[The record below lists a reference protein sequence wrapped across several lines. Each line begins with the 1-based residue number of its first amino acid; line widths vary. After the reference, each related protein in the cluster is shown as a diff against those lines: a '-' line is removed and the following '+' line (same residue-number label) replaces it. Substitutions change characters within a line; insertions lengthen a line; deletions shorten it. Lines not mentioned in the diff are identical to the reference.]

1 MLNTNKLAG
10 QGVIDYLRAAEYYRS
25 ADDQDVPPMHWIG
38 QGLAAIGMQ
47 HGQVAQDSDLVNVC
61 RGFTPQGAAMVQNAG
76 EDDRVIGIDWTFT
89 ADKSMSA
96 LMAVETP
103 ERRDAIIR
111 AHQVAVRKAIGFVEQ
126 FAEVRTGSKG
136 ASVERPAGII
146 AAEVLHFSNRNL
158 DENLHSHVLVMN
170 VAPTVDGRTV
180 ALETEWMLKHH
191 AAASAL
197 YRAECAHQMQQL
209 GYGVTQI
216 RALED
221 SQELQREKG
230 HVYWSVTGFGDN
242 WRTPLSTRR
251 EEILTYQA
259 ENGGTKDQASLAT
272 RQNKDEP
279 PFAECLEAW
288 KQRHEDL
295 LAQGIAKPVEQ
306 LRGLENVLDI
316 PDDKAMLALFD
327 DSTNAVQ
334 RRGDLLARV
343 AMENVGRLTFD
354 QCIAETDRLIETMI
368 ERGEMHRNTPVKGLD
383 YRKES
388 GVYNETRLSTD
399 REVFREQ
406 DSVRRALA
414 RQDDQSVR
422 VPTPTV
428 DKAIADFAEQAG
440 FALSEEQQNALRH
453 VCERTGGT
461 AQIIGDAG
469 TGKTTLMKAAVQAF
483 GANGQEV
490 MGVCIAWDAAKKF
503 EAETGAPSTS
513 AAQFMTDLKNDRLQL
528 KPNTVVV
535 LDEAAMAG
543 SKTIHAVMAAVDK
556 AGGKTILMGDHKQ
569 LQPIE
574 AGGTFRLVGS
584 AIGSARLSDIRRQKS
599 EQDLATAKA
608 FYKDARQAY
617 ERMEKAGQVS
627 EHTDSKAAITA
638 MVGDYIRSSS
648 PLNERLVLVGT
659 HKEARTVS
667 DHIRAAMKESG
678 TIRGKEHTFR
688 CKTGRWEEPIQL
700 ACGDRI
706 RFTKKH
712 KDLAV
717 FNGTKATVERID
729 GTTVHCKLES
739 DIASQNGRRVSFDI
753 AKVNT
758 VNYDWAVTVHKSQ
771 GQSKAEVFQL
781 ANPQMADFHSSMVG
795 FTRMKNHF
803 HLYGA
808 TDDIATFKRRVG
820 VERLK
825 ENAVDSL
832 ITSPDR
838 KERTPKQQVVDLIAR
853 VKAAFRPAPQ
863 QQPEPTQQKVRQRGQ
878 EMER

>member
-1 MLNTNKLAG
+1 
-10 QGVIDYLRAAEYYRS
+10 
-25 ADDQDVPPMHWIG
+25 MHWIG
-38 QGLAAIGMQ
+38 HGLAAIGMQ
-47 HGQVAQDSDLVNVC
+47 HGQVAQDTDFVNVC
-61 RGFTPQGAAMVQNAG
+61 RGFTPQGTAMVQNTG
-76 EDDRVIGIDWTFT
+76 EDDRVIGIDWNFN
-89 ADKSMSA
+89 ADKAMSA
-96 LMAVETP
+96 LMAVVP
-103 ERRDAIIR
+103 AERRDAIIC
-111 AHQVAVRKAIGFVEQ
+111 AHQVAVRKAVGFVEQ
-126 FAEVRTGSKG
+126 FAEVRTGRKG
-136 ASVERPAGII
+136 ANVERPAGII

-158 DENLHSHVLVMN
+158 EQNLHSHVLVMN
-170 VAPTVDGRTV
+170 VAPTKDGRTV
-180 ALETEWMLKHH
+180 TLETEWMLKHH

-209 GYGVTQI
+209 GYGVTQV

-230 HVYWSVTGFGDN
+230 CVYWTVTGFGDE
-242 WRTPLSTRR
+242 WRKQLSTRR
-251 EEILTYQA
+251 EEILAYQA
-259 ENGGTKDQASLAT
+259 ENGGTKQQASVAT
-272 RQNKDEP
+272 RQAKDEP
-279 PFAECLEAW
+279 TFADCLDAW
-288 KQRHEDL
+288 QKRHQDL

-306 LRGLENVLDI
+306 LRGQSNVLGI
-316 PDDKAMLALFD
+316 PDDKAMLTLFD
-327 DSTNAVQ
+327 DSNNAVQ
-334 RRGDLLARV
+334 RKGDLIARV
-343 AMENVGRLTFD
+343 AMENVGRLSFD
-354 QCIAETDRLIETMI
+354 QCIAETDRLIEEMI
-368 ERGEMHRNTPVKGLD
+368 ERGDVHRNTPVKGLD

-406 DSVRRALA
+406 DCVRRATA

-422 VPTPTV
+422 VPTTTV
-428 DKAIADFAEQAG
+428 DKAIADFAEQAA
-440 FALSEEQQNALRH
+440 FALTEEQQNALRH

-461 AQIIGDAG
+461 AQIIGGAG
-469 TGKTTLMKAAVQAF
+469 TGKTTLMKAAAQAF
-483 GANGQEV
+483 AANGQEV

-513 AAQFMTDLKNDRLQL
+513 AAQFINDLKYDRLKL
-528 KPNTVVV
+528 KPNIVVV

-543 SKTIHAVMAAVDK
+543 SKTIHAVISAVDK
-556 AGGKTILMGDHKQ
+556 AGGKTVLMGDHKQ

-584 AIGSARLSDIRRQKS
+584 AIGSARMSDIRRQKS
-599 EQDLATAKA
+599 EHDLATAKA

-617 ERMEKAGQVS
+617 VRMEKAGQVS
-627 EHTDSKAAITA
+627 EHADSKAAITTL
-638 MVGDYIRSSS
+638 VGDYVRSTF

-667 DHIRAAMKESG
+667 NHIRDAMKESR

-688 CKTGRWEEPIQL
+688 CRTGRWEEPIQL
-700 ACGDRI
+700 ASGDRI

-712 KDLAV
+712 RDLAV
-717 FNGTKATVERID
+717 FNGSKATIERID

-739 DIASQNGRRVSFDI
+739 DIASQNGRRLSFDI

-795 FTRMKNHF
+795 FTRMKDRF

-808 TDDIATFKRRVG
+808 ADDIATFKRRVG
-820 VERLK
+820 MERLK
-825 ENAVDSL
+825 ENAVDS
-832 ITSPDR
+832 IIKSPER
-838 KERTPKQQVVDLIAR
+838 KERTPKQQVMDLIAR
-853 VKAAFRPAPQ
+853 VKAAFRPAQ
-863 QQPEPTQQKVRQRGQ
+863 QQPEPVQQKVRQHSQ

>member
-1 MLNTNKLAG
+1 MLNTTKISG
-10 QGVIDYLRAAEYYRS
+10 QGAIEYLRAAEYYRS
-25 ADDQDVPPMHWIG
+25 TSDQDVPPMHWIG
-38 QGLAAIGMQ
+38 KGLAAIGAA
-47 HGQVAQDSDLVNVC
+47 HGDVAQDADFVNVC
-61 RGFTPQGAAMVQNAG
+61 RGFSPDGAAMVQNAG
-76 EDDRVIGIDWTFT
+76 DEERVIGIDWTFS

-103 ERRDAIIR
+103 ERRDSIIR
-111 AHQVAVRKAIGFVEQ
+111 AHQVSVRKAVAYLEQ
-126 FAEVRTGSKG
+126 FAEVRTGKSG
-136 ASVERPAGII
+136 ATVEQPAGII
-146 AAEVLHFSNRNL
+146 AAEVLHFSNRNV

-180 ALETEWMLKHH
+180 TLETEWMLKHH
-191 AAASAL
+191 GAASAL

-209 GYGVTQI
+209 GYGVTQL

-221 SQELQREKG
+221 DQALQRDKG
-230 HVYWSVTGFGDN
+230 QVYWTATGFDDQ
-242 WRTPLSTRR
+242 WRKPLSTRR

-259 ENGGTKDQASLAT
+259 ENGGTKQQASLAT

-279 PFAECLEAW
+279 PFTECLDAW
-288 KQRHEDL
+288 AKRHQDL
-295 LAQGIAKPVEQ
+295 LDQGIAKPVEQ
-306 LRGLENVLDI
+306 LRGLGNVLNI
-316 PDDKAMLALFD
+316 PSDRTMLSLWD
-327 DSTNAVQ
+327 DSNNAVQ
-334 RRGDLLARV
+334 RKGDLLARV
-343 AMENVGRLTFD
+343 AMENVGRLSFD
-354 QCIAETDRLIETMI
+354 QCIAETDRLIETLR
-368 ERGEMHRNTPVKGLD
+368 EQGQLHHNAPVKGVD

-388 GVYNETRLSTD
+388 GVYNELRYSTD

-414 RQDDQSVR
+414 RQDDQTVR
-422 VPTPTV
+422 VPTTTV
-428 DKAIADFAEQAG
+428 DKAIEQFAQEAG
-440 FALSEEQQNALRH
+440 FSLSDEQQHALRH
-453 VCERTGGT
+453 ITEHTGGT

-483 GANGQEV
+483 SANGQEV
-490 MGVCIAWDAAKKF
+490 MGVCIAWDAAKKL
-503 EAETGAPSTS
+503 EAETGAASVS
-513 AAQFMTDLKNDRLQL
+513 AAHFLHELKEGRLQL
-528 KPNTVVV
+528 KANTVVV

-543 SKTIHAVMAAVDK
+543 SKTIHAVISAVDK

-584 AIGSARLSDIRRQKS
+584 AVGSARLSDIRRQKS

-608 FYKDARQAY
+608 FYQDARKAF
-617 ERMEKAGQVS
+617 ERIKKAGQVS
-627 EHTDSKAAITA
+627 EHADSKTAITA
-638 MVGDYIRSSS
+638 MVGDYMRSSC
-648 PLNERLVLVGT
+648 PLSERLVLVGT

-667 DHIRAAMKESG
+667 NHIREAMKAKG
-678 TIRGKEHTFR
+678 AIRGKEHTFR
-688 CKTGRWEEPIQL
+688 CKTGRWEEALSL
-700 ACGDRI
+700 AAGDRI

-717 FNGTKATVERID
+717 FNGSKGTIERID

-795 FTRMKNHF
+795 FTRMKQSY

-808 TDDIATFKRRVG
+808 SEDIATFKRRVG

-832 ITSPDR
+832 NKPQPHAEQQKTA
-838 KERTPKQQVVDLIAR
+838 KQQVADLIQR
-853 VKAAFRPAPQ
+853 VKAAFKPQPVQ
-863 QQPEPTQQKVRQRGQ
+863 QQKAKERVRDQG
-878 EMER
+878 MER